1 VTSLQVLQVEDQDDI
16 RDIVKISLSVDP
28 EIALKTAASGMEAL
42 DILSGGY
49 QPDVIL
55 LDVMMPE
62 IDGIETL
69 SRLRGLPGHAETPVI
84 FMTART
90 MDHERTLYMDLGA
103 LGVIA
108 KPFDPMKLAKNVR
121 DMLVQPTP

>member
-1 VTSLQVLQVEDQDDI
+1 MTSLQVLQVEDQDDI
-16 RDIVKISLSVDP
+16 RDIVTISLSVDP
-28 EIALKTAASGMEAL
+28 GIALKTAASGMEAL
-42 DILSGGY
+42 NLLSGGFR
-49 QPDVIL
+49 PDVIL

-69 SRLRGLPGHAETPVI
+69 SRLRSLPGHAHTPVI

-90 MDHERTLYMDLGA
+90 MEQERSLYMDLGA

-108 KPFDPMKLAKNVR
+108 KPFDPMTLAQNVR
-121 DMLVQPTP
+121 EILSRSTH

>member
-1 VTSLQVLQVEDQDDI
+1 VTSLQVLHVEDQDDI
-16 RDIVKISLSVDP
+16 RDIVTISLSVDP
-28 EIALKTAASGMEAL
+28 DIALSTAASGMEAL
-42 DILSGGY
+42 NLLSEGY

-90 MDHERTLYMDLGA
+90 MDHERSLYLGLGA
-103 LGVIA
+103 LGIIA
-108 KPFDPMKLAKNVR
+108 KPFDPMTLAKSVR
-121 DMLVQPTP
+121 ELLAEAAG

>member
-1 VTSLQVLQVEDQDDI
+1 MASLQVLQVEDQDDI
-16 RDIVKISLSVDP
+16 RDIVSLSLGTDP
-28 EIALKTAASGMEAL
+28 CIALKTAASGFEAL
-42 DILSGGY
+42 EILSGNY

-69 SRLRGLPGHAETPVI
+69 SRVRRLPGHAKTPII

-90 MDHERTLYMDLGA
+90 MEHERSLYMDLGA

-108 KPFDPMKLAKNVR
+108 KPFDPMTLAKSVR
-121 DMLVQPTP
+121 DILAKAQ